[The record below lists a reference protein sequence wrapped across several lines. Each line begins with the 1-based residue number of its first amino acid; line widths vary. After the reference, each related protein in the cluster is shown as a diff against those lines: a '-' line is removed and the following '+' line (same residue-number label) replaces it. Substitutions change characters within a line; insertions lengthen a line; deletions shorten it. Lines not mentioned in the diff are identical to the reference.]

1 MFKKTADLVAV
12 GTPYSGQT
20 CTGKEATEGGGVL
33 SLKKKRTLCVG
44 KPEACFLLNIFWHFF
59 NVNLIIYFL
68 AVTLCSCSSPAS

>member
-33 SLKKKRTLCVG
+33 SLKKKELYVLG
-44 KPEACFLLNIFWHFF
+44 
-59 NVNLIIYFL
+59 NLRPVF
-68 AVTLCSCSSPAS
+68 C